1 MLFNELENSFENEN
15 NTQEAGESGV
25 PAQKEENTGKIPVV
39 KEPKF
44 DGSIHLAHNM

>member
-1 MLFNELENSFENEN
+1 MLFNELENSFEETEN
-15 NTQEAGESGV
+15 NTQEAGEV
-25 PAQKEENTGKIPVV
+25 PAQKEENTGKI

>member
-1 MLFNELENSFENEN
+1 MLFNELENSFEETEK
-15 NTQEAGESGV
+15 NTQEAGEV